1 MGYSSE
7 AARTRTQRSN
17 NANKQIKSNKNSLNR
32 DRQNNN
38 NNKYNCCDN
47 YTSSDSSS
55 LRLLSSEVI
64 FQSSADSDDEKEAT
78 HTKATKCR
86 RQADNTTRIIAIK
99 KTQKRRK
106 DVEEAKEEAEKE
118 GEAAESGV
126 EAEETEKQIQIE
138 CGKPCDEGVETEAVA
153 VEREERQRC
162 CKLSAAFVNNCTTA
176 VDTNNNN
183 KDNNNNRETHST
195 ECDDACANFHRTSNG
210 NNNCCHYRQL
220 SREQLPQTRVALPPQ
235 AEAAEQQQLH
245 QQQQQTQTPAAD
257 RNVWWRTTSA
267 SLSPPTET
275 AARTTASARDLERPN
290 YTGVKALAARSG
302 EDQCLQEF
310 LQQAC
315 SALTERL
322 ACLRDNMG
330 FYGANELDPQA
341 MEKRKTVGAG
351 MRTPTEQQKQRKLLE
366 SKCQP
371 LQMAYKRGR
380 EQKQLTEQQQ
390 QKTKQR
396 TVERQQAKQQQTG
409 ELKAP
414 SAAQR
419 NALTYCHHQKQ
430 KHKQQQQHNHDH
442 QQPQTPFQQHRPQ
455 QQQLSVSNKNLK
467 NQPQQQ
473 QHHSPQQR
481 QQPQKLLPAQKKS
494 QKPQQQQ
501 QQQQKQRHR
510 LRRGIQTVA
519 AAAYGAFSYIGHNY
533 YHLLGNSF
541 SFYAVSSVILA
552 LCYLTTTT
560 AAAHSPDKAPFD
572 KHPIQSIDWSKFD
585 ESSSDKEIL
594 DLLLEKKRYDKRLLP
609 PVNDEDFCC
618 GLSSPD
624 MAKVSNSRRPHNR
637 GTLTVN
643 VNVLLLSLA
652 SPDESSLK
660 YEVEFLLNQ
669 QWNDPRLQYGNKSHY
684 DFLNALHHHDSI
696 WTPDTYFIM
705 HGDFK
710 DPIIPMHFALRIYR
724 NGTITYAMRRHLILS
739 CQGSLHIFPFDDPK
753 CSFSMESISY
763 EEAQIKYVWK
773 NDEDTLRKS
782 PSLTTL
788 NAYLIKNQTT
798 PCDQNSWRGN
808 YSCLRVDLI
817 FTRDRAFYFTT
828 VFIPGIIL
836 VTSSFITFWLEWNA
850 VPARSMIGNYSCL
863 EVELTFTRD
872 RAYYFTTVFIPG
884 IILVTSSF
892 ITFWLEWNAVPARV
906 MIGVT
911 TMLNF
916 FTTSNGFRS
925 TLPVVSNLTA
935 MNVWDGVCMCF
946 IYASLLEFVCVNY
959 MGRKR
964 PQHNAVYRPG
974 ENPVT
979 QGIIEREFHAALLSE
994 KATMGASSSTTTGTS
1009 IPVTPTPMHPYHT
1022 DLSTATTQTPLPPSP
1037 PPPPTAT
1044 AAYGMST
1051 VDAPR
1056 IRWEEQ
1062 HGGIIGVAMQNLRA
1076 RSIRRRTRSPGSATS
1091 ASSSYADTEA
1101 GRSKTPTTTTMSTV
1115 IEPVYTEPTFD
1126 AAECGANMPPHET
1139 TVTVEVE
1146 PTLPAPA
1153 VPTQQRRSISTNTP
1167 PLILSG
1173 SNKPPED
1180 ESASGVTEPSV
1191 ANADTATVEM
1201 PTEDVRTAAQLD
1213 TQGVADASGHLPVK
1227 PPRRKQSRSSSP
1239 VPFYEQVGQPEAA
1252 NGHGLG
1258 AMNAETFF
1266 KFTAIYQGE
1275 KRRDVR
1281 APNEIVACTTC
1292 GGSSS
1297 PCTHSAN
1304 NGCATETCFVQVRK
1318 KEPPHPIRIAK
1329 TIDVIARIT
1338 FPTAYAIF
1346 LIFFFVHYK
1355 GFS

>member
-7 AARTRTQRSN
+7 AAKTRTQRSN
-17 NANKQIKSNKNSLNR
+17 NANKQESNKTSPIR
-32 DRQNNN
+32 DTENNN
-38 NNKYNCCDN
+38 SKNNCCDN
-47 YTSSDSSS
+47 NSYKSNDRRHS
-55 LRLLSSEVI
+55 RLLSSEVI
-64 FQSSADSDDEKEAT
+64 CQSNAVSDEQAT
-78 HTKATKCR
+78 STKGTKCR
-86 RQADNTTRIIAIK
+86 RQTNNTTRDIAIK
-99 KTQKRRK
+99 KTQKRHTSVGE
-106 DVEEAKEEAEKE
+106 DEAE
-118 GEAAESGV
+118 GSGV
-126 EAEETEKQIQIE
+126 EAEDTEKQIQIE
-138 CGKPCDEGVETEAVA
+138 RNHCEGVEAEAVA
-153 VEREERQRC
+153 VGPEETQRTDGAC
-162 CKLSAAFVNNCTTA
+162 CKSSATFVVNCTVATDA
-176 VDTNNNN
+176 NN
-183 KDNNNNRETHST
+183 KNKENNKNNNRATVGT
-195 ECDDACANFHRTSNG
+195 CANFHRAKDG
-210 NNNCCHYRQL
+210 NNNCCYRQL

-235 AEAAEQQQLH
+235 AEAAQQQPT
-245 QQQQQTQTPAAD
+245 QTQAPHENKLRHNA
-257 RNVWWRTTSA
+257 SA
-267 SLSPPTET
+267 NLSPPTET
-275 AARTTASARDLERPN
+275 AARTTASASVRS
-290 YTGVKALAARSG
+290 GAKALAARG
-302 EDQCLQEF
+302 GDKQCLQEL
-310 LQQAC
+310 LQHAC

-322 ACLRDNMG
+322 GCLRDNLG
-330 FYGANELDPQA
+330 FYMTNDELEGRAAVGSKALGARMWTQA
-341 MEKRKTVGAG
+341 ERQVCRKQCNQA
-351 MRTPTEQQKQRKLLE
+351 QKPRKLLQ

-380 EQKQLTEQQQ
+380 NESQLVEQQQ
-390 QKTKQR
+390 QKPKQR
-396 TVERQQAKQQQTG
+396 TVERHQAKQQQQQPQRP

-414 SAAQR
+414 LAAQR

-430 KHKQQQQHNHDH
+430 KQQLQQHDHKQQQAQL
-442 QQPQTPFQQHRPQ
+442 Q
-455 QQQLSVSNKNLK
+455 QQRAANSKNQN

-481 QQPQKLLPAQKKS
+481 QQQPELLPAQKKS
-494 QKPQQQQ
+494 QQPQQQQQEQQ

-533 YHLLGNSF
+533 YHLLGNSI
-541 SFYAVSSVILA
+541 SFYAASSVILV

-609 PVNDEDFCC
+609 PVN
-618 GLSSPD
+618 
-624 MAKVSNSRRPHNR
+624 

-808 YSCLRVDLI
+808 YSCL
-817 FTRDRAFYFTT
+817 
-828 VFIPGIIL
+828 
-836 VTSSFITFWLEWNA
+836 
-850 VPARSMIGNYSCL
+850 

-979 QGIIEREFHAALLSE
+979 QRLPAVLSRIGVILASPLGIIEREFHAALSSE

-1009 IPVTPTPMHPYHT
+1009 IPVTPTPLHPYHT
-1022 DLSTATTQTPLPPSP
+1022 DLSTATTQTPLQPSP
-1037 PPPPTAT
+1037 PPVPTPS
-1044 AAYGMST
+1044 YGMST

-1076 RSIRRRTRSPGSATS
+1076 RSIRRRTRSPGSITS
-1091 ASSSYADTEA
+1091 ASSSYVDTEA
-1101 GRSKTPTTTTMSTV
+1101 GRIKTPTTMSTV
-1115 IEPVYTEPTFD
+1115 IEPVYTEPMFV
-1126 AAECGANMPPHET
+1126 AAESAHTPQLET

-1153 VPTQQRRSISTNTP
+1153 PTQQRRSISTNTP

-1173 SNKPPED
+1173 TGKQSED
-1180 ESASGVTEPSV
+1180 ENAASVSEV
-1191 ANADTATVEM
+1191 TATNTIAASLEM
-1201 PTEDVRTAAQLD
+1201 PAEAERLSAQLEA
-1213 TQGVADASGHLPVK
+1213 QGVADESGHLPVK

-1239 VPFYEQVGQPEAA
+1239 VPFYEQVAQPEAA
-1252 NGHGLG
+1252 NGHGMGTL
-1258 AMNAETFF
+1258 NAET
-1266 KFTAIYQGE
+1266 GE